1 MNIQNIVKSY
11 LRIDTRS
18 LAGTSMVHK
27 INVSLK
33 RKDNYLRFPLFKHN
47 LAVVVFCHFC
57 SSVL

>member
-33 RKDNYLRFPLFKHN
+33 RKDNYLRFPLFKHT